1 MSDPATAKIWFDAS
15 TVKKLRGHSPV
26 GLTRVE
32 SNVLRGAL
40 EFPESIAR
48 FCTFNRYGKKIEE
61 LNRSVVQKLL
71 DQYGIA
77 GEAGHG
83 VQDVPRRF
91 ARTVGKAIERNL
103 RVVSRQA
110 IASSKNALGLDRS
123 FPNWKPGDVFVISGA
138 TWDSIDPKFLEHFVV
153 DHGLKMVAIIADMIP
168 VLFPHQFQDANTVDQ
183 FTRFAECVARH
194 SSLALSISQS
204 TQRDFDQFAESL
216 GVQPQASQVIYLG
229 EEPATKVD
237 ARPANLP
244 VELGQGNFVVSVS
257 TIQVRKNHQLL
268 YQLWRRFAEEGRTDI
283 PRLVLV
289 GSPGWMTNDLRQ
301 QIAKDPLVQD
311 TILVLNHVSDEQL
324 AWLYENCR
332 FSLYPSLYEGWG
344 LPIVESLHRFKP
356 CIASDTSS
364 MPEASQGLALHLDPL
379 DFRQWYD
386 AILRWSS
393 NPMELAAQSAR
404 IRANFRHRSWEE
416 FGSEFCSRVA
426 EIAQQPSLVRAA

>member
-1 MSDPATAKIWFDAS
+1 MSAPAKIWFDAS

-40 EFPESIAR
+40 ALPESISR

-61 LNRSVVQKLL
+61 LDRSIVQKLL
-71 DQYGIA
+71 NQYGTA

-83 VQDVPRRF
+83 VQDRPRRF
-91 ARTVGKAIERNL
+91 VRVVGKAIERNL

-110 IASSKNALGLDRS
+110 IASSKNALGFNQN
-123 FPNWKPGDVFVISGA
+123 FPNWKRGDVFVISGA
-138 TWDSIDPKFLEHFVV
+138 TWDSIDPQVLEHFVV

-183 FTRFAECVARH
+183 FSRFAECVAKH
-194 SSLALSISQS
+194 SSLALSISKS
-204 TQRDFDQFAESL
+204 TQRDFEQFAVSL
-216 GVQPQASQVIYLG
+216 GVQPKESQVIYLG

-237 ARPANLP
+237 SRPANLP
-244 VELGQGNFVVSVS
+244 MELGQGNFVVSVS

-283 PRLVLV
+283 PRLVLI

-301 QIAKDPLVQD
+301 LIAKDPIVQD
-311 TILVLNHVSDEQL
+311 SILVLNHVSDDQL

-344 LPIVESLHRFKP
+344 LPIVESLHRAKP
-356 CIASDTSS
+356 CIASNTSS

-393 NPMELAAQSAR
+393 DPTELTAQSDR
-404 IRANFRHRSWEE
+404 IRANFCHRSWED
-416 FGSEFCSRVA
+416 FGSEFCSRVVA
-426 EIAQQPSLVRAA
+426 IAQQPSMVRAA